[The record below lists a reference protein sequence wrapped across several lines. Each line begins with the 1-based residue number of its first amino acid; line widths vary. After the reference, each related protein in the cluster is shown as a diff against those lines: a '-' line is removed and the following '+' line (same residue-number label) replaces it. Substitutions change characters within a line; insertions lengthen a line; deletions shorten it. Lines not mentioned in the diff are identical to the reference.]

1 MAAGLGSS
9 AGSPADGVGGV
20 FSGDTFAAGRAGV
33 TRVDANAGDAGS
45 VGIGWSVD
53 ESVDDDDDVATAA
66 SALSRSA
73 FVGERTLDEAGDEAE
88 ASPSSSA
95 STSSVSSV
103 VESVDSPLRKVVL
116 ARRSTLTF
124 REPMDALALVSALRS
139 RDPDAYQFALA
150 HEDGA
155 AFVGS
160 TPERLFSSRD
170 GRAASEAVAGT
181 RPRGADEGEDAALA
195 YEMLLS
201 PKEHEEFSIVREE
214 VRAALAAVAKDG
226 ASGVKAELEKGVLRH
241 VSVQHLYAR
250 LGCELADDT
259 SEADVL
265 RALHPTPAV
274 CGHPRVAA
282 LDAIRGVEPFDRGL
296 YAGPLGWIGAES
308 AEFAVAIRSAL
319 LETTTTTNDASDTSN
334 PEHDTTPGTVM
345 RLYAGVGVVA
355 AADAVAEWRE
365 LNLKTTPL
373 ESLVAAR
380 DGTNDSLTQTKLG
393 SLGSL
398 AMAPNANQA
407 WADVLIGELFRDGVR
422 VFCVA
427 PGSRSTPL
435 ALAAERHTAARVVV
449 CVDERSLAFYAP
461 ASARA
466 PAPAPQAPPSSPA
479 AARRWPTCCRRR
491 WRRRRATRRSCCS
504 PRTGRPS

>member
-1 MAAGLGSS
+1 MYVWDERDAYGEDAYIDDFASGDGYGGGAVSASGRSIRDRLLDLGRAAGVEAPPAAVLKELEAFAMAAGLGSS

-20 FSGDTFAAGRAGV
+20 FSGDTFAAPGV

-201 PKEHEEFSIVREE
+201 RRSTRSSIVREE
-214 VRAALAAVAKDG
+214 RAALAAVAKDG
-226 ASGVKAELEKGVLRH
+226 ASGVKADREGLG
-241 VSVQHLYAR
+241 AR
-250 LGCELADDT
+250 LGA
-259 SEADVL
+259 APVRGRV
-265 RALHPTPAV
+265 RARGRHVRGRRAASAAPHARGVRPPASRRWTPF
-274 CGHPRVAA
+274 AA
-282 LDAIRGVEPFDRGL
+282 LSRSTAGYTPGIPDRRRGASRGGDSL
-296 YAGPLGWIGAES
+296 RYRDDDDEQP
-308 AEFAVAIRSAL
+308 
-319 LETTTTTNDASDTSN
+319 SDTSN
-334 PEHDTTPGTVM
+334 PNTTRHQEQSCVCTRAWWWLPP
-345 RLYAGVGVVA
+345 
-355 AADAVAEWRE
+355 
-365 LNLKTTPL
+365 TP
-373 ESLVAAR
+373 
-380 DGTNDSLTQTKLG
+380 
-393 SLGSL
+393 
-398 AMAPNANQA
+398 
-407 WADVLIGELFRDGVR
+407 
-422 VFCVA
+422 
-427 PGSRSTPL
+427 SRSG
-435 ALAAERHTAARVVV
+435 
-449 CVDERSLAFYAP
+449 
-461 ASARA
+461 AS
-466 PAPAPQAPPSSPA
+466 S
-479 AARRWPTCCRRR
+479 T
-491 WRRRRATRRSCCS
+491 
-504 PRTGRPS
+504 